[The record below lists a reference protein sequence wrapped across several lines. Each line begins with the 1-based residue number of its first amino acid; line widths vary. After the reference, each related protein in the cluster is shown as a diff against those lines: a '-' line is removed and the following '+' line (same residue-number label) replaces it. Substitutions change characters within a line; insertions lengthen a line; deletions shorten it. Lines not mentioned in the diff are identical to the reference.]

1 MGKSHPLGTWQPWRP
16 PQVAA
21 FFAPLSAPW
30 WIAGGWAIDLFL
42 GRQTREHEDIDVL
55 ILRRDHA
62 AVRSLFATW
71 DMQAALPPPR
81 DETWPFRVWGQGEML
96 EPAIHDIWCRPSAA
110 QPWAIQLMVADT
122 HDDRWLFRRMPT
134 IERTIATLGSI
145 TPAGIPYLAPRD
157 SVALQGQ
164 KSPRKGRSRLHSN
177 VACALCGASSV
188 AQGCLAHGVSRASV
202 AQATG
207 GQITSFDAVPSCEKP
222 EKSVMRWYVF
232 SHFLNERCRLEQEPS
247 RFLFHPALQV
257 RGLRCS

>member
-145 TPAGIPYLAPRD
+145 TPAGIPYLAPEIQLLYK
-157 SVALQGQ
+157 A
-164 KSPRKGRSRLHSN
+164 KSPRAKDEADFTQTL
-177 VACALCGASSV
+177 
-188 AQGCLAHGVSRASV
+188 
-202 AQATG
+202 
-207 GQITSFDAVPSCEKP
+207 
-222 EKSVMRWYVF
+222 
-232 SHFLNERCRLEQEPS
+232 
-247 RFLFHPALQV
+247 PALSAERRQW
-257 RGLRCS
+257 LRDALLMAYPEHPWLKLLVGR